1 MDEKPSISKNSLF
14 DIFKNNNEAALR
26 SPTPS
31 HLLNRSGNSAFKTPP
46 FGSTPVNYNNI
57 PLHLGNEH
65 LFLSQQF
72 HNTSANDYDPEENF
86 PSFSSSVST
95 STILSNLSP
104 SSIYSPHSQN
114 LGHGF
119 AEATII
125 PGNSLQNPLSFS
137 SFQPNLS
144 SITGT
149 FLGSSYGRMENQ
161 PKHPIRPFPVRG
173 VSPQLHYT
181 RGSFSKDFK
190 PSSIVL
196 SLNDNNDNDNINNDS
211 IRNIDNTSLVN
222 DNSNSPR
229 QDEEIKM
236 VSLDNED
243 LESIS
248 YQYDFEIFDKS
259 KQVIQ
264 ESQSNQIEPS
274 EDDKCLEL
282 VKWHLKII
290 SIKDIPVSEIP
301 EGIIPEGTDF
311 WMILSGIVNGTRDK
325 WHSGAVIAREHNRRV
340 QTAKDKSYILI
351 GKLSAKKMKAD
362 GFSEGLIKAFE
373 DGFPENWREL
383 LLADLKSLND
393 EISLSFKERCNL
405 REENSSRE
413 KRSNSEEESAPQ
425 KESSRICE
433 EQSEVGPLLE
443 ENVSHVE
450 TPEKKITPRLENKS
464 SSKRRFKTPDQKQR
478 SIVTSSGR
486 LIRAP
491 GNWWEI
497 KPVKP
502 EPNVKE
508 EPKRRRLSKR
518 ILLSTEKNT
527 PPPSSSSTTEE
538 HTPTSK
544 TEAKKRNRKQ
554 FYRGTRKRRAS
565 RKGNTTG
572 NKMEAF
578 HEEKSDKVNAEK
590 TTVDM
595 PRHEVYVLVETG
607 KSK

>member
-311 WMILSGIVNGTRDK
+311 WMILSGIVNGTRDVRIR
-325 WHSGAVIAREHNRRV
+325 SRR
-340 QTAKDKSYILI
+340 
-351 GKLSAKKMKAD
+351 
-362 GFSEGLIKAFE
+362 
-373 DGFPENWREL
+373 
-383 LLADLKSLND
+383 
-393 EISLSFKERCNL
+393 
-405 REENSSRE
+405 
-413 KRSNSEEESAPQ
+413 
-425 KESSRICE
+425 
-433 EQSEVGPLLE
+433 
-443 ENVSHVE
+443 
-450 TPEKKITPRLENKS
+450 
-464 SSKRRFKTPDQKQR
+464 
-478 SIVTSSGR
+478 
-486 LIRAP
+486 
-491 GNWWEI
+491 
-497 KPVKP
+497 
-502 EPNVKE
+502 
-508 EPKRRRLSKR
+508 
-518 ILLSTEKNT
+518 
-527 PPPSSSSTTEE
+527 
-538 HTPTSK
+538 
-544 TEAKKRNRKQ
+544 
-554 FYRGTRKRRAS
+554 
-565 RKGNTTG
+565 
-572 NKMEAF
+572 
-578 HEEKSDKVNAEK
+578 KV
-590 TTVDM
+590 M
-595 PRHEVYVLVETG
+595 I
-607 KSK
+607 

>member
-1 MDEKPSISKNSLF
+1 
-14 DIFKNNNEAALR
+14 
-26 SPTPS
+26 
-31 HLLNRSGNSAFKTPP
+31 
-46 FGSTPVNYNNI
+46 
-57 PLHLGNEH
+57 
-65 LFLSQQF
+65 
-72 HNTSANDYDPEENF
+72 
-86 PSFSSSVST
+86 
-95 STILSNLSP
+95 
-104 SSIYSPHSQN
+104 
-114 LGHGF
+114 
-119 AEATII
+119 
-125 PGNSLQNPLSFS
+125 
-137 SFQPNLS
+137 
-144 SITGT
+144 
-149 FLGSSYGRMENQ
+149 
-161 PKHPIRPFPVRG
+161 
-173 VSPQLHYT
+173 
-181 RGSFSKDFK
+181 
-190 PSSIVL
+190 
-196 SLNDNNDNDNINNDS
+196 
-211 IRNIDNTSLVN
+211 
-222 DNSNSPR
+222 
-229 QDEEIKM
+229 
-236 VSLDNED
+236 
-243 LESIS
+243 
-248 YQYDFEIFDKS
+248 
-259 KQVIQ
+259 
-264 ESQSNQIEPS
+264 
-274 EDDKCLEL
+274 
-282 VKWHLKII
+282 
-290 SIKDIPVSEIP
+290 
-301 EGIIPEGTDF
+301 
-311 WMILSGIVNGTRDK
+311 
-325 WHSGAVIAREHNRRV
+325 
-340 QTAKDKSYILI
+340 
-351 GKLSAKKMKAD
+351 MKAD

-433 EQSEVGPLLE
+433 EQNEVGPLLE

-544 TEAKKRNRKQ
+544 TAKKRNRKQ

-572 NKMEAF
+572 NKMGAF

-590 TTVDM
+590 TT
-595 PRHEVYVLVETG
+595 G
-607 KSK
+607 KNQFSQLAINKHIIY